1 MNKWFTGIRVRLL
14 QISISAVIF
23 LIIVGV
29 GGFVAVSSLTER
41 LEVAYNERMEL
52 LKNLGEMESGLHATF
67 RWLWVANAND
77 SDLKERQ
84 KFIQV
89 TKKTIETIEK
99 SIKGYTLLPRVP
111 HAKEL
116 FDTKF
121 LPSWNNSK
129 LVIDEIFAELEKNT
143 PEGNGKA
150 KNLIMTKLRP
160 TFAPANEAIAELHDT
175 ATEVNKKIVVESLDY
190 AHNAKMI
197 TMIVVIVGTI
207 LCFFLSIYIINRL
220 VKVLSLL
227 SDDLNNSAAQVSST
241 ASQMASASAE
251 LSQATTEQAASLQET
266 TSSIEEISS
275 MINANSENAKESSK
289 ASGESLNMAERGKEV
304 VIQMVNAIEEIK
316 VSNTGIMNQINE
328 TNAEIEN
335 IVIIINE
342 IGNKTK
348 IINDIVFQTKLLSF
362 NASVEAARAG
372 EQGKGFSVVAEEVGN
387 LASMSG
393 AAALDITNMLEE
405 SIKKVEGSVRSSK
418 EKIGKLISTGEEKV
432 AIGTRVA
439 HECGDVLNEVVSSVA
454 SVSKLVVE
462 ISSASQEQAQGV
474 HEITKAIAQLD
485 QVTQEN
491 TANSAESANAA
502 EGLSGQATILNS
514 LVQKLVLEIDGRSGG
529 GIVSDPKKIINS
541 VKPTLSRAEVTTK
554 KKEMKPVN
562 QEVSI
567 NQVEKKIAIL
577 PISLPSNDDHR
588 FEDV

>member
-1 MNKWFTGIRVRLL
+1 M
-14 QISISAVIF
+14 
-23 LIIVGV
+23 
-29 GGFVAVSSLTER
+29 
-41 LEVAYNERMEL
+41 
-52 LKNLGEMESGLHATF
+52 
-67 RWLWVANAND
+67 
-77 SDLKERQ
+77 
-84 KFIQV
+84 
-89 TKKTIETIEK
+89 
-99 SIKGYTLLPRVP
+99 
-111 HAKEL
+111 
-116 FDTKF
+116 
-121 LPSWNNSK
+121 
-129 LVIDEIFAELEKNT
+129 
-143 PEGNGKA
+143 
-150 KNLIMTKLRP
+150 
-160 TFAPANEAIAELHDT
+160 
-175 ATEVNKKIVVESLDY
+175 
-190 AHNAKMI
+190 
-197 TMIVVIVGTI
+197 
-207 LCFFLSIYIINRL
+207 
-220 VKVLSLL
+220 KVLSLL

-405 SIKKVEGSVRSSK
+405 SIKKVEGIVRSSK